1 MILCIENQPW
11 KIKLNSPK
19 NNRHNANMHKRKM
32 REALEISRL
41 KTLNE
46 TDKTLKVLKRYNGE

>member
-1 MILCIENQPW
+1 
-11 KIKLNSPK
+11 
-19 NNRHNANMHKRKM
+19 MHKRKM

-46 TDKTLKVLKRYNGE
+46 TDKTLKLLKRYNGE

>member
-1 MILCIENQPW
+1 
-11 KIKLNSPK
+11 
-19 NNRHNANMHKRKM
+19 MHKRKV